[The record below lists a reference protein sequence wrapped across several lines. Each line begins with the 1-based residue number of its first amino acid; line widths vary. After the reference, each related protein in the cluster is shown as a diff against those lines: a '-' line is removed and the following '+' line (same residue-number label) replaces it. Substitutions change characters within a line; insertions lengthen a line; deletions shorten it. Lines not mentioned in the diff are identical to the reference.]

1 MCQKVEQCHI
11 ETLRSSLYGGIAH
24 GDDSLHFT
32 LQQCHALNNIIFILQ
47 SVHSFP
53 QELGKDD
60 ILSKIGEVNGALV
73 AEACKKTID
82 VLVKNATEDVENQI
96 LQVSMFFLLNMNG

>member
-1 MCQKVEQCHI
+1 M
-11 ETLRSSLYGGIAH
+11 
-24 GDDSLHFT
+24 
-32 LQQCHALNNIIFILQ
+32 
-47 SVHSFP
+47 HSFP

-60 ILSKIGEVNGALV
+60 ILSRIGEVNGALV

-96 LQVSMFFLLNMNG
+96 LQVSMFSTKYERIASFKYVT

>member
-1 MCQKVEQCHI
+1 M
-11 ETLRSSLYGGIAH
+11 T
-24 GDDSLHFT
+24 
-32 LQQCHALNNIIFILQ
+32 LNNIIFILQ

-82 VLVKNATEDVENQI
+82 VLVKNATLPHIAEI
-96 LQVSMFFLLNMNG
+96 KLRY